1 MNSLDDHTLIQLVL
15 EGNTSAFDVIVRRY
29 NTKVYSLAYRLLNSV
44 EDAEDVAQDT
54 FSQAFKGLG
63 SFRGTSKFYTWLFR
77 ITYNL
82 AISQRR
88 KRKPAL
94 SLNSQTDSQG
104 EITLPSDDAS
114 PMKNMEDEE
123 GKTYIGRLKAVLSHE
138 AGSLGT
144 LAKTIAKDHGNINNF
159 KITSRSPDFF
169 EVLVD
174 VEVKDIRHLSTLM
187 ASLRSKSCIYSVERY
202 N

>member
-1 MNSLDDHTLIQLVL
+1 MNSLDDHTLIRLVL

-123 GKTYIGRLKAVLSHE
+123 GKTLMDKALGLLSLDHRAGLVLKEIEGFSYEEIAL
-138 AGSLGT
+138 SLGVPVGT
-144 LAKTIAKDHGNINNF
+144 VR
-159 KITSRSPDFF
+159 SRLHRARL
-169 EVLVD
+169 E
-174 VEVKDIRHLSTLM
+174 
-187 ASLRSKSCIYSVERY
+187 LRAILEKLDKERGDL
-202 N
+202 

>member
-1 MNSLDDHTLIQLVL
+1 MNSLDDHTLIRLVL

-54 FSQAFKGLG
+54 FSQAFKGLV

-123 GKTYIGRLKAVLSHE
+123 GKTLMDKALGLLSLDHRAGLVLKEIEGFSYEEIAL
-138 AGSLGT
+138 SLGVPVGT
-144 LAKTIAKDHGNINNF
+144 VR
-159 KITSRSPDFF
+159 SRLHRARL
-169 EVLVD
+169 E
-174 VEVKDIRHLSTLM
+174 
-187 ASLRSKSCIYSVERY
+187 LRAILEKLDKERADL
-202 N
+202 

>member
-1 MNSLDDHTLIQLVL
+1 MNSLDDHTLIRLVL
-15 EGNTSAFDVIVRRY
+15 EGNTSAFDVVVRRY

-123 GKTYIGRLKAVLSHE
+123 GKTLMDKALGLLSLDHRAGLVLKEIEGFSYEEIAL
-138 AGSLGT
+138 SLGVPVGT
-144 LAKTIAKDHGNINNF
+144 VR
-159 KITSRSPDFF
+159 SRLHRARL
-169 EVLVD
+169 E
-174 VEVKDIRHLSTLM
+174 
-187 ASLRSKSCIYSVERY
+187 LRAILEKLDKERADL
-202 N
+202 

>member
-1 MNSLDDHTLIQLVL
+1 MNSLDDHTLIRLVL

-82 AISQRR
+82 AMVR
-88 KRKPAL
+88 
-94 SLNSQTDSQG
+94 
-104 EITLPSDDAS
+104 
-114 PMKNMEDEE
+114 
-123 GKTYIGRLKAVLSHE
+123 
-138 AGSLGT
+138 
-144 LAKTIAKDHGNINNF
+144 
-159 KITSRSPDFF
+159 
-169 EVLVD
+169 
-174 VEVKDIRHLSTLM
+174 
-187 ASLRSKSCIYSVERY
+187 
-202 N
+202 

>member
-1 MNSLDDHTLIQLVL
+1 MNSLDDHTLIRLVL

-123 GKTYIGRLKAVLSHE
+123 GKTLMDKALGLLSLDHRARLVLKEIEGFSYE
-138 AGSLGT
+138 EIALSLGVPVGT
-144 LAKTIAKDHGNINNF
+144 VR
-159 KITSRSPDFF
+159 SRLHRARL
-169 EVLVD
+169 E
-174 VEVKDIRHLSTLM
+174 
-187 ASLRSKSCIYSVERY
+187 LRAILEKLDKERADL
-202 N
+202 

>member
-1 MNSLDDHTLIQLVL
+1 MNSLDDHTLIRLVL

-104 EITLPSDDAS
+104 EITLPSDDVS

-123 GKTYIGRLKAVLSHE
+123 GKTLMEKALGLLSLDHRAGLVLKEIEGFSYEEIAL
-138 AGSLGT
+138 SLGVPVGT
-144 LAKTIAKDHGNINNF
+144 VRSRLHRARLELRAILE
-159 KITSRSPDFF
+159 KID
-169 EVLVD
+169 
-174 VEVKDIRHLSTLM
+174 K
-187 ASLRSKSCIYSVERY
+187 ERADL
-202 N
+202 

>member
-1 MNSLDDHTLIQLVL
+1 MNSLDDHTLIRLVL

-104 EITLPSDDAS
+104 EITLPSDDVS

-123 GKTYIGRLKAVLSHE
+123 GKTLMEKALGLLSLDHRAGLVLKEIEGFSYEEIAL
-138 AGSLGT
+138 SLGVPVGT
-144 LAKTIAKDHGNINNF
+144 VR
-159 KITSRSPDFF
+159 SRLHRARL
-169 EVLVD
+169 E
-174 VEVKDIRHLSTLM
+174 
-187 ASLRSKSCIYSVERY
+187 LRAILEKLDKERADL
-202 N
+202 

>member
-1 MNSLDDHTLIQLVL
+1 VNSLDDHTLIRLVL

-123 GKTYIGRLKAVLSHE
+123 GKTLMDKALGLLSLDHRAGLVLKEIEGFSYEEIAL
-138 AGSLGT
+138 SLGVPVGT
-144 LAKTIAKDHGNINNF
+144 VR
-159 KITSRSPDFF
+159 SRLHRARL
-169 EVLVD
+169 E
-174 VEVKDIRHLSTLM
+174 
-187 ASLRSKSCIYSVERY
+187 LRAILEKLDNERADL
-202 N
+202 

>member
-1 MNSLDDHTLIQLVL
+1 MNSLDDNTLIRLVL

-29 NTKVYSLAYRLLNSV
+29 NTKVYSLAFRLLNSV

-54 FSQAFKGLG
+54 FSQAFKALG
-63 SFRGTSKFYTWLFR
+63 GFRGTAKFYTWLFR

-123 GKTYIGRLKAVLSHE
+123 GKSLMDKALGMLSLDHRAGLVLKEIEGFSYEEIAL
-138 AGSLGT
+138 SLGVPVGT
-144 LAKTIAKDHGNINNF
+144 VR
-159 KITSRSPDFF
+159 SRLHRARL
-169 EVLVD
+169 E
-174 VEVKDIRHLSTLM
+174 
-187 ASLRSKSCIYSVERY
+187 LRAILEKLDKERADL
-202 N
+202 

>member
-1 MNSLDDHTLIQLVL
+1 VNSLDDHTLIRLVL

-54 FSQAFKGLG
+54 FSQAFKGLV

-123 GKTYIGRLKAVLSHE
+123 GKTLMDKALGLLSLDHRAGLVLKEIEGFSYEEIAL
-138 AGSLGT
+138 SLGVPVGT
-144 LAKTIAKDHGNINNF
+144 VR
-159 KITSRSPDFF
+159 SRLHRARL
-169 EVLVD
+169 E
-174 VEVKDIRHLSTLM
+174 
-187 ASLRSKSCIYSVERY
+187 LRAILEKLDKERADL
-202 N
+202 

>member
-123 GKTYIGRLKAVLSHE
+123 GKTLMEKALGLLSLDHRAGLVLKEIEGFSYEEIAL
-138 AGSLGT
+138 SLGVPVGT
-144 LAKTIAKDHGNINNF
+144 VR
-159 KITSRSPDFF
+159 SRLHRARL
-169 EVLVD
+169 E
-174 VEVKDIRHLSTLM
+174 
-187 ASLRSKSCIYSVERY
+187 LRAILEKLDKERADL
-202 N
+202 

>member
-1 MNSLDDHTLIQLVL
+1 MNSLDDNTLIRLVL

-123 GKTYIGRLKAVLSHE
+123 GKTLMDKALGLLSLDHRAGLVLKEIEGFSYEEIAL
-138 AGSLGT
+138 SLGVPVGT
-144 LAKTIAKDHGNINNF
+144 VR
-159 KITSRSPDFF
+159 SRLHRARL
-169 EVLVD
+169 E
-174 VEVKDIRHLSTLM
+174 
-187 ASLRSKSCIYSVERY
+187 LRAILEKLDKERADL
-202 N
+202 

>member
-1 MNSLDDHTLIQLVL
+1 MNSLDDHTLIRLVL

-29 NTKVYSLAYRLLNSV
+29 NTKVDSLAYRLLNSV

-104 EITLPSDDAS
+104 EITLPSDDVS

-123 GKTYIGRLKAVLSHE
+123 GKTLMEKALGLLSLDHRAGLVLKEIEGFSYEEIAL
-138 AGSLGT
+138 SLGVPVGT
-144 LAKTIAKDHGNINNF
+144 VR
-159 KITSRSPDFF
+159 SRLHRARL
-169 EVLVD
+169 E
-174 VEVKDIRHLSTLM
+174 
-187 ASLRSKSCIYSVERY
+187 LRAILEKLDKERADL
-202 N
+202 

>member
-104 EITLPSDDAS
+104 EITLPSDDVS

-123 GKTYIGRLKAVLSHE
+123 GKTLMDKALGLLSLDHRAGLVLKEIEGFSYEEIAL
-138 AGSLGT
+138 SLGVPVGT
-144 LAKTIAKDHGNINNF
+144 VR
-159 KITSRSPDFF
+159 SRLHRARL
-169 EVLVD
+169 E
-174 VEVKDIRHLSTLM
+174 
-187 ASLRSKSCIYSVERY
+187 LRAILEKLDKERADL
-202 N
+202 

>member
-1 MNSLDDHTLIQLVL
+1 MNSLDDHTLIRLVL

-63 SFRGTSKFYTWLFR
+63 SFRGSSKFYTWLFR

-123 GKTYIGRLKAVLSHE
+123 GKTLMEKALGLLSLDHRAGLVLKEIEGFSYEEIAL
-138 AGSLGT
+138 SLGVPVGT
-144 LAKTIAKDHGNINNF
+144 VR
-159 KITSRSPDFF
+159 SRLHRARL
-169 EVLVD
+169 E
-174 VEVKDIRHLSTLM
+174 
-187 ASLRSKSCIYSVERY
+187 LRAILEKLDKERADL
-202 N
+202 

>member
-1 MNSLDDHTLIQLVL
+1 VNSLDDHTLIQLVL

-123 GKTYIGRLKAVLSHE
+123 GKTLMEKALGLLSLDHRAGLVLKEIEGFSYEEIAL
-138 AGSLGT
+138 SLGVPVGT
-144 LAKTIAKDHGNINNF
+144 VR
-159 KITSRSPDFF
+159 SRLHRARL
-169 EVLVD
+169 E
-174 VEVKDIRHLSTLM
+174 
-187 ASLRSKSCIYSVERY
+187 LRAILEKLDKERADL
-202 N
+202 

>member
-1 MNSLDDHTLIQLVL
+1 VNSLDDHTLIRLVL

-123 GKTYIGRLKAVLSHE
+123 GKSLMDKALGMLSLDHRAGLVLKEIEGFSYEEIAL
-138 AGSLGT
+138 SLGVPVGT
-144 LAKTIAKDHGNINNF
+144 VR
-159 KITSRSPDFF
+159 SRLHRARL
-169 EVLVD
+169 E
-174 VEVKDIRHLSTLM
+174 
-187 ASLRSKSCIYSVERY
+187 LRAILEKLDKERADL
-202 N
+202 

>member
-1 MNSLDDHTLIQLVL
+1 MNSLDDHTLIRLVL

-123 GKTYIGRLKAVLSHE
+123 GKSMMDKALGMLSLDHRAGLVLKEIEGFSYEEIAL
-138 AGSLGT
+138 SLGVPVGT
-144 LAKTIAKDHGNINNF
+144 VR
-159 KITSRSPDFF
+159 SRLHRARL
-169 EVLVD
+169 E
-174 VEVKDIRHLSTLM
+174 
-187 ASLRSKSCIYSVERY
+187 LRAILEKLDKERADL
-202 N
+202 

>member
-1 MNSLDDHTLIQLVL
+1 MNSLDDHTLIRLVL

-123 GKTYIGRLKAVLSHE
+123 GKTLMDRALGLLSLDHRAGLVLKEIEGFSYEEIAL
-138 AGSLGT
+138 SLGVPVGT
-144 LAKTIAKDHGNINNF
+144 VR
-159 KITSRSPDFF
+159 SRLHRARL
-169 EVLVD
+169 E
-174 VEVKDIRHLSTLM
+174 
-187 ASLRSKSCIYSVERY
+187 LRAILEKLDKERADL
-202 N
+202 

>member
-1 MNSLDDHTLIQLVL
+1 MNSLDDHTLIRLVL

-29 NTKVYSLAYRLLNSV
+29 NIKVYSLAYRLLNSV

-104 EITLPSDDAS
+104 EVTLPSDDAS

-123 GKTYIGRLKAVLSHE
+123 GKTLMDKALGLLSLDHRAGLVLKEIEGFSYEEIAL
-138 AGSLGT
+138 SLGVPVGT
-144 LAKTIAKDHGNINNF
+144 VR
-159 KITSRSPDFF
+159 SRLHRARL
-169 EVLVD
+169 E
-174 VEVKDIRHLSTLM
+174 
-187 ASLRSKSCIYSVERY
+187 LRAILEKLDKERADL
-202 N
+202 

>member
-1 MNSLDDHTLIQLVL
+1 VNSLDDHTLIRLVL

-104 EITLPSDDAS
+104 EITLPSDDVS

-123 GKTYIGRLKAVLSHE
+123 GKTLMDKALGLLSLDHRAGLVLKEIEGFSYEEIAL
-138 AGSLGT
+138 SLGVPVGT
-144 LAKTIAKDHGNINNF
+144 VR
-159 KITSRSPDFF
+159 SRLHRARL
-169 EVLVD
+169 E
-174 VEVKDIRHLSTLM
+174 
-187 ASLRSKSCIYSVERY
+187 LRAILEKLDKERADL
-202 N
+202 

>member
-1 MNSLDDHTLIQLVL
+1 VNSLDDHTLIRLVL

-123 GKTYIGRLKAVLSHE
+123 GKTLMDKALGLLSLDHRAGLVLKEIEGFSYEEIAL
-138 AGSLGT
+138 SLGVPVGT
-144 LAKTIAKDHGNINNF
+144 VRSRLHRARLELRAILE
-159 KITSRSPDFF
+159 KID
-169 EVLVD
+169 
-174 VEVKDIRHLSTLM
+174 K
-187 ASLRSKSCIYSVERY
+187 ERDDL
-202 N
+202 

>member
-1 MNSLDDHTLIQLVL
+1 VNSLDDHTLIRLVL

-123 GKTYIGRLKAVLSHE
+123 GKTLMDKALGLLSLDHRAGLVLKEIEGFSYEEIAL
-138 AGSLGT
+138 SLGVPVGT
-144 LAKTIAKDHGNINNF
+144 VR
-159 KITSRSPDFF
+159 SRLHRARL
-169 EVLVD
+169 E
-174 VEVKDIRHLSTLM
+174 
-187 ASLRSKSCIYSVERY
+187 LRAILEKLDKERADL
-202 N
+202 

>member
-1 MNSLDDHTLIQLVL
+1 VNSLDDHTLIQLVL

-114 PMKNMEDEE
+114 PMKNMEDDE
-123 GKTYIGRLKAVLSHE
+123 GKTLMDKALGLLSLDHRAGLVLKEIEGFSYEEIAL
-138 AGSLGT
+138 SLGVPVGT
-144 LAKTIAKDHGNINNF
+144 VR
-159 KITSRSPDFF
+159 SRLHRARL
-169 EVLVD
+169 E
-174 VEVKDIRHLSTLM
+174 
-187 ASLRSKSCIYSVERY
+187 LRAILEKLDKERADL
-202 N
+202 

>member
-1 MNSLDDHTLIQLVL
+1 MNSLDDHTLIRLVL

-29 NTKVYSLAYRLLNSV
+29 NTKVYSLAYRLLGSV

-123 GKTYIGRLKAVLSHE
+123 GKTLMEKALGLLSLDHRAGLVLKEIEGFSYEEIAL
-138 AGSLGT
+138 SLGVPVGT
-144 LAKTIAKDHGNINNF
+144 VRSRLHRARLELRAILE
-159 KITSRSPDFF
+159 KID
-169 EVLVD
+169 
-174 VEVKDIRHLSTLM
+174 K
-187 ASLRSKSCIYSVERY
+187 ERADL
-202 N
+202 

>member
-1 MNSLDDHTLIQLVL
+1 MNSLDDHTLIRLVL

-123 GKTYIGRLKAVLSHE
+123 GKTLMEKALGLLSLDHRAGLVLKEIEGFSYEEIAL
-138 AGSLGT
+138 SLGVPVGT
-144 LAKTIAKDHGNINNF
+144 VR
-159 KITSRSPDFF
+159 SRLHRARL
-169 EVLVD
+169 E
-174 VEVKDIRHLSTLM
+174 
-187 ASLRSKSCIYSVERY
+187 LRAILEKLDKERADL
-202 N
+202 

>member
-1 MNSLDDHTLIQLVL
+1 MNSLDDHTLIRLVL

-123 GKTYIGRLKAVLSHE
+123 GKTLMDKALGLLSLDHRAGLVLKEIEGFSYEEIAL
-138 AGSLGT
+138 SLGVPVGT
-144 LAKTIAKDHGNINNF
+144 VRSRLHRARLELRAILE
-159 KITSRSPDFF
+159 KID
-169 EVLVD
+169 
-174 VEVKDIRHLSTLM
+174 K
-187 ASLRSKSCIYSVERY
+187 ERADL
-202 N
+202 

>member
-1 MNSLDDHTLIQLVL
+1 VNSLDDHTLIRLVL

-123 GKTYIGRLKAVLSHE
+123 GKTLMDRALGLLSLDHRAGLVLKEIEGFSYEEIAL
-138 AGSLGT
+138 SLGVPVGT
-144 LAKTIAKDHGNINNF
+144 VR
-159 KITSRSPDFF
+159 SRLHRARL
-169 EVLVD
+169 E
-174 VEVKDIRHLSTLM
+174 
-187 ASLRSKSCIYSVERY
+187 LRAILEKLDKERADL
-202 N
+202 

>member
-1 MNSLDDHTLIQLVL
+1 MTRVKVNSLDDHTLIRLVL

-29 NTKVYSLAYRLLNSV
+29 NTKVYSLAFRLLNSV

-54 FSQAFKGLG
+54 FSQAFKALG
-63 SFRGTSKFYTWLFR
+63 SFRGTAKFYTWLFR

-94 SLNSQTDSQG
+94 SLNIQTDSQG

-123 GKTYIGRLKAVLSHE
+123 DKSLMDKALGMLSLDHRAGLVLKEIEGFSYEEIAL
-138 AGSLGT
+138 SLGVPVGT
-144 LAKTIAKDHGNINNF
+144 VR
-159 KITSRSPDFF
+159 SRLHRARL
-169 EVLVD
+169 E
-174 VEVKDIRHLSTLM
+174 
-187 ASLRSKSCIYSVERY
+187 LRAILEKLDKERGDL
-202 N
+202 

>member
-1 MNSLDDHTLIQLVL
+1 VNSLDDHTLIRLVL

-54 FSQAFKGLG
+54 FSQAFKGLV

-123 GKTYIGRLKAVLSHE
+123 GKTLMDRALGLLSLDHRAGLVLKEIEGFSYEEIAL
-138 AGSLGT
+138 SLGVPVGT
-144 LAKTIAKDHGNINNF
+144 VR
-159 KITSRSPDFF
+159 SRLHRARL
-169 EVLVD
+169 E
-174 VEVKDIRHLSTLM
+174 
-187 ASLRSKSCIYSVERY
+187 LRAILEKLDKERADL
-202 N
+202 

>member
-1 MNSLDDHTLIQLVL
+1 MNSLDDHTLIRLVL

-104 EITLPSDDAS
+104 EITLPSDDVS
-114 PMKNMEDEE
+114 PMKNMVDEE
-123 GKTYIGRLKAVLSHE
+123 GKTLMDKALGLLSLDHRAGLVLKEIEGFSYEEIAI
-138 AGSLGT
+138 SLGVPVGT
-144 LAKTIAKDHGNINNF
+144 VR
-159 KITSRSPDFF
+159 SRLHRARL
-169 EVLVD
+169 E
-174 VEVKDIRHLSTLM
+174 
-187 ASLRSKSCIYSVERY
+187 LRAILEKLDNERADL
-202 N
+202 

>member
-1 MNSLDDHTLIQLVL
+1 MNSLDDQTLIRLVL

-54 FSQAFKGLG
+54 FSQAFKGLV

-123 GKTYIGRLKAVLSHE
+123 GKTLMDKALGLLSLDHRAGLVLKEIEGFSYEEIAL
-138 AGSLGT
+138 SLGVPVGT
-144 LAKTIAKDHGNINNF
+144 VR
-159 KITSRSPDFF
+159 SRLHRARL
-169 EVLVD
+169 E
-174 VEVKDIRHLSTLM
+174 
-187 ASLRSKSCIYSVERY
+187 LRAILEKLDKERADL
-202 N
+202 

>member
-123 GKTYIGRLKAVLSHE
+123 GKTLMDKALGLLSLDHRAGLVLKEIEGFSYEEIAL
-138 AGSLGT
+138 SLGVPVGT
-144 LAKTIAKDHGNINNF
+144 VR
-159 KITSRSPDFF
+159 SRLHRARL
-169 EVLVD
+169 E
-174 VEVKDIRHLSTLM
+174 
-187 ASLRSKSCIYSVERY
+187 LRAILEKLDKERADL
-202 N
+202 

>member
-1 MNSLDDHTLIQLVL
+1 VNSLDDHTLIRLVL

-63 SFRGTSKFYTWLFR
+63 SFRGTAKFYTWLFR

-104 EITLPSDDAS
+104 EITLPSDDAG
-114 PMKNMEDEE
+114 PMKNLEDEE
-123 GKTYIGRLKAVLSHE
+123 GKTLMDKALGLLSLDHRAGLVLKEIEGFSYEEIAL
-138 AGSLGT
+138 SLGVPVGT
-144 LAKTIAKDHGNINNF
+144 VR
-159 KITSRSPDFF
+159 SRLHRARL
-169 EVLVD
+169 E
-174 VEVKDIRHLSTLM
+174 
-187 ASLRSKSCIYSVERY
+187 LRAILEKLDKERADL
-202 N
+202 

>member
-1 MNSLDDHTLIQLVL
+1 MNSLDDHTLIRLVL

-63 SFRGTSKFYTWLFR
+63 SFRGNSKFYTWLFR

-123 GKTYIGRLKAVLSHE
+123 GKTLMDKALGLLSLDHRAGLVLKEIEGFSYEEIAL
-138 AGSLGT
+138 SLGVPVGT
-144 LAKTIAKDHGNINNF
+144 VR
-159 KITSRSPDFF
+159 SRLHRARL
-169 EVLVD
+169 E
-174 VEVKDIRHLSTLM
+174 
-187 ASLRSKSCIYSVERY
+187 LRAILEKLDKERADL
-202 N
+202 

>member
-1 MNSLDDHTLIQLVL
+1 VNSLDDHTLIQLVL

-123 GKTYIGRLKAVLSHE
+123 GKTLMDKALGLLSLDHRAGLVLKEIEGFSYEEIAL
-138 AGSLGT
+138 SLGVPVGT
-144 LAKTIAKDHGNINNF
+144 VR
-159 KITSRSPDFF
+159 SRLHRARL
-169 EVLVD
+169 E
-174 VEVKDIRHLSTLM
+174 
-187 ASLRSKSCIYSVERY
+187 LRAILEKLDKERADL
-202 N
+202 

>member
-1 MNSLDDHTLIQLVL
+1 VNSLDDHTLIRLVL

-63 SFRGTSKFYTWLFR
+63 SFRGNSKFYTWLFR

-123 GKTYIGRLKAVLSHE
+123 GKTLMDKALGLLSLDHRAGLVLKEIEGFSYEEIAL
-138 AGSLGT
+138 SLGVPVGT
-144 LAKTIAKDHGNINNF
+144 VR
-159 KITSRSPDFF
+159 SRLHRARL
-169 EVLVD
+169 E
-174 VEVKDIRHLSTLM
+174 
-187 ASLRSKSCIYSVERY
+187 LRAILEKLDKERADL
-202 N
+202 